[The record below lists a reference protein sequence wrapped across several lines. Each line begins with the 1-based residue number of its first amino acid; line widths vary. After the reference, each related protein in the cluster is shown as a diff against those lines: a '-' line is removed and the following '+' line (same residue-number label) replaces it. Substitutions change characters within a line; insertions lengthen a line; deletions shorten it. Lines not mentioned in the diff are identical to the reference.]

1 MKSFKKNSIYLLII
15 VFVLLFNTVLF
26 AKTKD
31 VRGVRFKDGSVVYGT
46 IIKMNINKV
55 IILTKDNEIITKE
68 FDDIVEFIKDTTTD
82 AKIDQMNLTG
92 RSAFGVR
99 TSYVNYSDDSYFVY
113 GVEVNTEL
121 DDAPMFGLNYSYF
134 LTNHFSIE
142 LSVDYI
148 EPEVT
153 LSAPGLSGKGG
164 KLKQVPLLLVGR
176 LNVPI
181 KNKAIPYIGG
191 GVGYFFYSF
200 DQENYVIEYIYGS
213 GAKIDIDNSYGFL
226 FNGGID
232 LFLTKNIALNFDV
245 KYIWNDIEAKVNK
258 PGFTEEDF
266 DANMFIIG
274 GGLKYYF

>member
-121 DDAPMFGLNYSYF
+121 DDAPMFGSY
-134 LTNHFSIE
+134 NVSD
-142 LSVDYI
+142 SVY
-148 EPEVT
+148 PTQSEV
-153 LSAPGLSGKGG
+153 
-164 KLKQVPLLLVGR
+164 
-176 LNVPI
+176 
-181 KNKAIPYIGG
+181 
-191 GVGYFFYSF
+191 
-200 DQENYVIEYIYGS
+200 
-213 GAKIDIDNSYGFL
+213 
-226 FNGGID
+226 
-232 LFLTKNIALNFDV
+232 
-245 KYIWNDIEAKVNK
+245 
-258 PGFTEEDF
+258 
-266 DANMFIIG
+266 
-274 GGLKYYF
+274 